1 MPVNI
6 LLLSGASL
14 VGQNIVQVLNGRRNG
29 LCLLATNSLANA
41 PALADF
47 DSVFLAPQTQSDP
60 AIFDAYLE
68 RLIDQ
73 EMPALTIPCRD
84 DDVVAL
90 ARLAT
95 RRPDLASRLL
105 CGSLESACATVDK
118 WASWEFSQRWNLSF
132 VPTIIPESEEVVERF
147 AQIHGFPLLAKP
159 RFGFASRGVSLILN
173 RDQLASVIGNTSL
186 LLQRYIGCPQAVSD
200 YIEASR
206 SAGIPLFNS
215 FESTKYS
222 FQAMIGNAGEVL
234 GQFAT
239 EHQMSQGVSQRVAK
253 NHDAD
258 GLALGIKCA
267 EAFAAA
273 GWRGPINVQCQRTPD
288 GELLAYEFN
297 GRFTGATAARMML
310 GYDEMAVALQH
321 FAEVT
326 LTSPGRST
334 ASYVVKQPVS
344 CAVLPEIQSIL
355 ETHGVWLP
363 RPLA

>member
-1 MPVNI
+1 
-6 LLLSGASL
+6 
-14 VGQNIVQVLNGRRNG
+14 
-29 LCLLATNSLANA
+29 
-41 PALADF
+41 
-47 DSVFLAPQTQSDP
+47 
-60 AIFDAYLE
+60 
-68 RLIDQ
+68 
-73 EMPALTIPCRD
+73 
-84 DDVVAL
+84 
-90 ARLAT
+90 
-95 RRPDLASRLL
+95 
-105 CGSLESACATVDK
+105 
-118 WASWEFSQRWNLSF
+118 LSF

-200 YIEASR
+200 YMEASR

>member
-1 MPVNI
+1 VPVNI

-68 RLIDQ
+68 RLIDR

-200 YIEASR
+200 YMEASR

>member
-1 MPVNI
+1 VPVNI

-68 RLIDQ
+68 RLIDR

-200 YIEASR
+200 YMEASR

-253 NHDAD
+253 NHNAD